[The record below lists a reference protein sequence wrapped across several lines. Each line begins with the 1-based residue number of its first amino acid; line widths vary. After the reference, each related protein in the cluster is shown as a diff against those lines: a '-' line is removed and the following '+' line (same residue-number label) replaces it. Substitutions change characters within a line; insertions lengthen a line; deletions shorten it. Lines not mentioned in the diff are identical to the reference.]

1 MNDKKNASKYIVN
14 TLQLQYSNNQ
24 YSHKKW
30 ALDCAAISQFFMS
43 ENNFSQAALCLESAE
58 YVISNAPK
66 EEVEADSASFV
77 EAKSDIARCWV
88 KLILNFMEF
97 TAILQIK
104 SGILYHAKSLS
115 ISSEIDEELLG
126 LGVFSRF
133 FCRQKENK
141 KT

>member
-1 MNDKKNASKYIVN
+1 MRGGTFLALADPMFQNLDYLGNFYTIRKIYS
-14 TLQLQYSNNQ
+14 TLLGHFQYFQPPYSNNQ

-97 TAILQIK
+97 TAILQ
-104 SGILYHAKSLS
+104 Y
-115 ISSEIDEELLG
+115 
-126 LGVFSRF
+126 
-133 FCRQKENK
+133 
-141 KT
+141 